1 MESRGFSPPPP
12 PPPPENKAKRN
23 SETKQT
29 TAAAAAAKA
38 TTEGDPTHQVATGKT
53 KQKGSRKEIYQQ
65 LHYSKTHGSHLA
77 AAAVADTEDAARCGF
92 FRVSSWRP
100 RAAASQVPKKNKNAT
115 FLHPSLSIP
124 PLGHPTPAI
133 LSAAQNYAVQS
144 SFNPTNSGKQLP
156 DGFLETRWLRPLL
169 L

>member
-12 PPPPENKAKRN
+12 PPPAENKAKRN

-100 RAAASQVPKKNKNAT
+100 RAAASQVPKNKKCYFLASFIIDSSAWPSYSGHSIRSAKLCGPVIFQSYKFWEAT
-115 FLHPSLSIP
+115 S
-124 PLGHPTPAI
+124 
-133 LSAAQNYAVQS
+133 
-144 SFNPTNSGKQLP
+144 
-156 DGFLETRWLRPLL
+156 
-169 L
+169 